1 MTYTDFTTYYS
12 SNSIRN
18 YPYERIPY
26 NGKTL
31 SEEVLTGIGFNYD
44 SATAKKVLAD
54 IESGREGDLI
64 FLDPFKGRIDLYLA
78 RKFITDT
85 QNNCDL
91 YYAEYIARDGL
102 RYIAHNTLYLAKYVD
117 WLGCEY
123 DDEESLRDEF
133 DAVAF
138 FGLGSNDNYGII
150 EHEDIS

>member
-18 YPYERIPY
+18 YPYERISY

-31 SEEVLTGIGFNYD
+31 SEAVLTGIGFNYD

-64 FLDPFKGRIDLYLA
+64 VLDPFKGRIDLYLA
-78 RKFITDT
+78 RKFITGT

-102 RYIAHNTLYLAKYVD
+102 RYIAYNTHYFAKYVD
-117 WLGCEY
+117 WLGY
-123 DDEESLRDEF
+123 QYNDEESLRDEF

-138 FGLGSNDNYGII
+138 FGLGNKEDYGIVI
-150 EHEDIS
+150 HVQI

>member
-1 MTYTDFTTYYS
+1 MTYTDFTNYYS

-31 SEEVLTGIGFNYD
+31 SEEVLTGIDFNYD

-64 FLDPFKGRIDLYLA
+64 LLDPFKGRIDLYLA

-85 QNNCDL
+85 QNNFDL

-138 FGLGSNDNYGII
+138 FGLGGNVIYGII
-150 EHEDIS
+150 

>member
-18 YPYERIPY
+18 YPSEIIPY

-31 SEEVLTGIGFNYD
+31 SKEVLTGIGFNYD
-44 SATAKKVLAD
+44 SATAKKVIAD

-64 FLDPFKGRIDLYLA
+64 FLDPFNGRIDLYLA

-91 YYAEYIARDGL
+91 YYAEYIAKDGL

-133 DAVAF
+133 DAVTF
-138 FGLGSNDNYGII
+138 FGLGGNVIYGII
-150 EHEDIS
+150 

>member
-12 SNSIRN
+12 SNSIKN
-18 YPYERIPY
+18 YPSEIIPY

-64 FLDPFKGRIDLYLA
+64 VLDPFKGRIDLYLA

-91 YYAEYIARDGL
+91 YYAEYIAKDGL
-102 RYIAHNTLYLAKYVD
+102 RYIAHNTLYLSKYVD

-123 DDEESLRDEF
+123 DDEETLRDEF

-138 FGLGSNDNYGII
+138 FGLGGNVIYGII
-150 EHEDIS
+150 

>member
-102 RYIAHNTLYLAKYVD
+102 RYIAHNTLYLAKYEV
-117 WLGCEY
+117 WLGCE
-123 DDEESLRDEF
+123 
-133 DAVAF
+133 
-138 FGLGSNDNYGII
+138 
-150 EHEDIS
+150 

>member
-12 SNSIRN
+12 SNSIKN
-18 YPYERIPY
+18 YPSEIIPY

-91 YYAEYIARDGL
+91 YYAEYIAKDGL
-102 RYIAHNTLYLAKYVD
+102 RYIAHNTLYLSKYVD

-123 DDEESLRDEF
+123 DDEETLRDEF

-138 FGLGSNDNYGII
+138 FGLGGNVIYGII
-150 EHEDIS
+150 

>member
-1 MTYTDFTTYYS
+1 MTYIDFTTYYS

-18 YPYERIPY
+18 YPSEIIPY
-26 NGKTL
+26 NGKPL

-91 YYAEYIARDGL
+91 YYAEYIAKDGL

-138 FGLGSNDNYGII
+138 FGLGGNVIYGII
-150 EHEDIS
+150 